1 MHPVHKQKGF
11 SLLELI
17 IVLGLASLLI
27 SIGTGVYSHLLVE
40 SEAKQFKKQLEQDL
54 LYLQQYTQFDRSAKL
69 YLENGKYEIYSSRL
83 KKVLLIQEIPEGY
96 AINIY
101 PSALS
106 FGFNQTGTALAP
118 GNFTIRTPAGTD
130 KLVFPLGKG
139 RGRYE
144 DSR

>member
-1 MHPVHKQKGF
+1 MHQGHKEKGF

-17 IVLGLASLLI
+17 LVLGIASLLI

-40 SEAKQFKKQLEQDL
+40 AEAKQFKKQLEQDL

-69 YLENGKYEIYSSRL
+69 YLENDKYQISSSRL
-83 KKVLLIQEIPEGY
+83 KKVLLVQEIPEGY
-96 AINIY
+96 TIKIY
-101 PSALS
+101 PNAMS

-130 KLVFPLGKG
+130 RLVFQLGKG

>member
-1 MHPVHKQKGF
+1 MHQGHKEKGF

-17 IVLGLASLLI
+17 LVLGIASLLI

-40 SEAKQFKKQLEQDL
+40 AEAKQFKKQLEQDL

-69 YLENGKYEIYSSRL
+69 YLENDKYQISSSRL
-83 KKVLLIQEIPEGY
+83 KKVLLVQEIPEGY
-96 AINIY
+96 TIKIY
-101 PSALS
+101 PNAMS

-130 KLVFPLGKG
+130 RLVFPLGKG

>member
-1 MHPVHKQKGF
+1 MHQVHKEKGF
-11 SLLELI
+11 SLIELI

-40 SEAKQFKKQLEQDL
+40 AEAKQFKKRLEQDL

-69 YLENGKYEIYSSRL
+69 FLEDDKYQISSSRL
-83 KKVLLIQEIPEGY
+83 KKVLLVQEIPEGY
-96 AINIY
+96 TIKIY
-101 PSALS
+101 PNAMS
-106 FGFNQTGTALAP
+106 FGFNQTGTALSP
-118 GNFTIRTPAGTD
+118 GNFTIHTPVGTD